1 MGGPWFA
8 SSVSSDRSRSD
19 VVYATRLPF
28 DPGSSSAGSA
38 QPERSTSYVEELWS
52 PILALR
58 PEICRQ
64 KHTLIACVYFPAH
77 NAEIFLSQAGPQL
90 DLECFTL
97 SITLGSDVG
106 PDRLQ
111 YEKGDPVGS
120 PSPGS
125 LCR

>member
-1 MGGPWFA
+1 MGHGRVLCLVRPK
-8 SSVSSDRSRSD
+8 SRDD
-19 VVYATRLPF
+19 VVYATRQPF
-28 DPGSSSAGSA
+28 DPGSSSADCA
-38 QPERSTSYVEELWS
+38 YPERSTSYVEELWS
-52 PILALR
+52 PILAPR
-58 PEICRQ
+58 PEIGRR

-77 NAEIFLSQAGPQL
+77 SAEIFLSQAGPQM

-97 SITLGSDVG
+97 SITFGSDVG

-120 PSPGS
+120 PSSGS